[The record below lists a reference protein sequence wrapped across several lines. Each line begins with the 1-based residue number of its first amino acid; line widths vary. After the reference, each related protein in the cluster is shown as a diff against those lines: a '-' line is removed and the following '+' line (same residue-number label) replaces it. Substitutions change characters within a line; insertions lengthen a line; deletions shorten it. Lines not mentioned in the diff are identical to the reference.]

1 MLGGRAARVRL
12 PFGRGVEC
20 WFDVKDWAVER
31 FEFADQDRQ
40 ALDGEDLGPVQA
52 DRVGPVG

>member
-1 MLGGRAARVRL
+1 V
-12 PFGRGVEC
+12 VEP
-20 WFDVKDWAVER
+20 

-52 DRVGPVG
+52 DRLGPVG